1 MKGML
6 ARAKRG
12 FREDFRLY
20 LTAVSTLAV
29 AFLALC
35 AVLVGAQNL
44 ASLNRAW
51 SETRRMTVYL
61 KTDVSPADA
70 EQLRALMQ
78 GLPQVKGAEYV
89 SSEQAR
95 AQLAENADLGETV
108 SVLGPEAFPASIE
121 VQLQGQASEIR
132 VDELSERVKQ
142 FSVVEDV
149 DNYAAWFGRLDRVTR
164 IGKQVALALGLL
176 VVVCVL
182 AVIGNTIRLAVS
194 GRRSEIEVMKLCG
207 ATDGFVRGP
216 FVVEG
221 AFQGFAAAV
230 LAVALLLAGFVFFK
244 RSFSGSV
251 VGMMD
256 IEFSFLHPLILLAVI
271 GGGALLGGLGSAISL
286 RRYLE
291 V

>member
-1 MKGML
+1 MKGAL

-20 LTAVSTLAV
+20 LTAVSTLSV
-29 AFLALC
+29 GFLALG
-35 AVLVGAQNL
+35 AVLIGAQNL
-44 ASLNRAW
+44 IKLNREW

-61 KTDVSPADA
+61 RPDVPPADA

-78 GLPQVKGAEYV
+78 GLPQVNEAAYI

-95 AQLAENADLGETV
+95 ATFAQNGDLGDTLA
-108 SVLGPEAFPASIE
+108 VLGPEAFPASIE
-121 VQLQGQASEIR
+121 VRLRGAASEIR
-132 VDELSERVKQ
+132 MEELSERVKQ

-149 DNYAAWFGRLDRVTR
+149 DTYGAWFGRLDRVTR
-164 IGKQVALALGLL
+164 IGKQVVLGVALL
-176 VVVCVL
+176 VVICVL

-216 FVVEG
+216 FVIEG
-221 AFQGFAAAV
+221 AFQGFAAAL
-230 LAVALLLAGFVFFK
+230 LATGVLLAGFVFI
-244 RSFSGSV
+244 RRALEGSV
-251 VGMMD
+251 VGVMGVE
-256 IEFSFLHPLILLAVI
+256 ISFLNPLIVLAVI

-286 RRYLE
+286 RRYLG

>member
-1 MKGML
+1 MKSML

-20 LTAVSTLAV
+20 LTAVSTLSV
-29 AFLALC
+29 GFLALG
-35 AVLVGAQNL
+35 AVLIAAQNL
-44 ASLNRAW
+44 VTLNREW
-51 SETRRMTVYL
+51 SETRRMTVYI
-61 KTDVSPADA
+61 KPDVPPADA

-78 GLPQVKGAEYV
+78 GLPQVKDAAYV
-89 SSEQAR
+89 SSDQAR
-95 AQLAENADLGETV
+95 SAFASSGDLGDTLA
-108 SVLGPEAFPASIE
+108 VLGPEAFPASIE
-121 VQLQGQASEIR
+121 VRLQGASSEMR
-132 VDELSERVKQ
+132 MEELSERVKQ

-149 DNYAAWFGRLDRVTR
+149 DTYGAWFGRLDKMTRV
-164 IGKQVALALGLL
+164 GKQVVLGVALL
-176 VVVCVL
+176 VVICVL

-230 LAVALLLAGFVFFK
+230 LAIALLLAGFVFA
-244 RSFSGSV
+244 RNALQGSV
-251 VGMMD
+251 ASLMG
-256 IEFSFLHPLILLAVI
+256 IELSFLHPLILFAVI